1 MAETPTTDAGNK
13 GEKRKGKSD
22 DVESNKDTPI
32 VLGKAARSME
42 RDFTVQVGDTSFL
55 HYSLILVLNCEYF
68 DRMFSHDMIE
78 KNEKRVI
85 FADLDPDDWREVYKF
100 IDPETQVAE
109 KLNNENVFRLLP
121 LFHRLEMNARVEECD
136 AFIAATIPKRDFLKY
151 RASNSLERI
160 MFEKVLGFDSP
171 GKQLKVSKNDRDLML
186 SLKKEKVKS
195 QKHLMHCTTM
205 LQLGELYGLTKTVS
219 AFLSSMLKEIELFP
233 NEWTDTESKMVKSV
247 MEKHWSPFCSASILP
262 LPWAEKSTDEQKIL
276 MDSPI
281 FLEMMNSRVNTFV
294 LKRLVTGVVSKTVA
308 VS

>member
-1 MAETPTTDAGNK
+1 MAKTPKEGKRDKANNDA
-13 GEKRKGKSD
+13 
-22 DVESNKDTPI
+22 PI
-32 VLGKAARSME
+32 VLGKVARSME
-42 RDFTVQVGDTSFL
+42 RDFTVQIGDTSFL
-55 HYSLILVLNCEYF
+55 HYSSVLVLNCDYF

-136 AFIAATIPKRDFLKY
+136 AFIAATVPPKKKTMTTTKSEMLKEFVIY
-151 RASNSLERI
+151 
-160 MFEKVLGFDSP
+160 KVLGFGTSKMELKQSKYYHDSY
-171 GKQLKVSKNDRDLML
+171 KQEM
-186 SLKKEKVKS
+186 VKS
-195 QKHLMHCTTM
+195 QEHLKHCITM

-219 AFLSSMLKEIELFP
+219 AFLSSLLTEIESIQYV
-233 NEWTDTESKMVKSV
+233 WTDTETNLVKSV
-247 MEKHWSPFCSASILP
+247 MEKHWSPFCSAGILP

>member
-1 MAETPTTDAGNK
+1 LRLCTNQLSKISTMAKTPKEGKRDKANNDA
-13 GEKRKGKSD
+13 
-22 DVESNKDTPI
+22 PI
-32 VLGKAARSME
+32 VLGKVARSME
-42 RDFTVQVGDTSFL
+42 RDFTVQIGDTSFL

-136 AFIAATIPKRDFLKY
+136 AFIAATVPPKKKTMTTTKSEMLKEFVIY
-151 RASNSLERI
+151 
-160 MFEKVLGFDSP
+160 KVLGFGTSKMELKQSKYYHDSY
-171 GKQLKVSKNDRDLML
+171 KQEM
-186 SLKKEKVKS
+186 VKS
-195 QKHLMHCTTM
+195 QEHLKHCTTM

-219 AFLSSMLKEIELFP
+219 AFLSSMLNEIESIP
-233 NEWTDTESKMVKSV
+233 YVWTDTETNLVKSV

>member
-1 MAETPTTDAGNK
+1 MAKTPKEGKRDKANNDA
-13 GEKRKGKSD
+13 
-22 DVESNKDTPI
+22 PI
-32 VLGKAARSME
+32 VLGKVARSME
-42 RDFTVQVGDTSFL
+42 RDFTVQIGDTSFL
-55 HYSLILVLNCEYF
+55 HYSSVLVLNCDYF

-136 AFIAATIPKRDFLKY
+136 AFIAATVPPKKKTMTTTKSEMLKEFVIY
-151 RASNSLERI
+151 
-160 MFEKVLGFDSP
+160 KVLGFGTSKMELKQSKYYHDSY
-171 GKQLKVSKNDRDLML
+171 KQEM
-186 SLKKEKVKS
+186 VKS
-195 QKHLMHCTTM
+195 QEHLKHCTTM

-219 AFLSSMLKEIELFP
+219 AFLSSMLNEIESIP
-233 NEWTDTESKMVKSV
+233 YVWTDTETNLVKSV

>member
-136 AFIAATIPKRDFLKY
+136 AFIAATVPPKKKTMTTTKSEMLKEFVIY
-151 RASNSLERI
+151 
-160 MFEKVLGFDSP
+160 KVLGFGTSKMELKQSKYYHDSY
-171 GKQLKVSKNDRDLML
+171 KQEM
-186 SLKKEKVKS
+186 VKS
-195 QKHLMHCTTM
+195 QEHLKHCITM

>member
-1 MAETPTTDAGNK
+1 MAKTPKEGKRDKANNDA
-13 GEKRKGKSD
+13 
-22 DVESNKDTPI
+22 PI
-32 VLGKAARSME
+32 VLGKVARSME
-42 RDFTVQVGDTSFL
+42 RDFTVQIGDTSFL

-68 DRMFSHDMIE
+68 DKMFSHDMIE

-121 LFHRLEMNARVEECD
+121 LFHRFEMIARVEECD
-136 AFIAATIPKRDFLKY
+136 AFIAATVPPKKKTMTTTKSEMLKEFVIY
-151 RASNSLERI
+151 
-160 MFEKVLGFDSP
+160 KVLGFGTSKMELKQSKYYHDSY
-171 GKQLKVSKNDRDLML
+171 KQEM
-186 SLKKEKVKS
+186 VKS
-195 QKHLMHCTTM
+195 QEHLKHCTTM

-219 AFLSSMLKEIELFP
+219 AFLSSMLNEIESIP
-233 NEWTDTESKMVKSV
+233 YVWTDTETNLVKSV
-247 MEKHWSPFCSASILP
+247 MEKHWSPFCSAGILP

>member
-1 MAETPTTDAGNK
+1 MAKTPKEGKRDKANNDA
-13 GEKRKGKSD
+13 
-22 DVESNKDTPI
+22 PI
-32 VLGKAARSME
+32 VLGKVARSME
-42 RDFTVQVGDTSFL
+42 RDFTVQIGDTSFL

-68 DRMFSHDMIE
+68 DKMFSHDMIE

-121 LFHRLEMNARVEECD
+121 LFHRFEMIARVEECD
-136 AFIAATIPKRDFLKY
+136 AFIAATVPPKKKTMTTTKSEMLKEFVIY
-151 RASNSLERI
+151 
-160 MFEKVLGFDSP
+160 KVLGFGTSKMELKQSKYYHDSY
-171 GKQLKVSKNDRDLML
+171 KQEM
-186 SLKKEKVKS
+186 VKS
-195 QKHLMHCTTM
+195 QEHLKHCTTM

-219 AFLSSMLKEIELFP
+219 AFLSSMLNEIESIP
-233 NEWTDTESKMVKSV
+233 YVWTDTETNLVKSV

>member
-68 DRMFSHDMIE
+68 DKMFSHDMIE

-121 LFHRLEMNARVEECD
+121 LFHRFEMIARVEECD
-136 AFIAATIPKRDFLKY
+136 AFIAATIPPPKESMTLSDSKRLKGFV
-151 RASNSLERI
+151 LDKI
-160 MFEKVLGFDSP
+160 LGFDT
-171 GKQLKVSKNDRDLML
+171 LKMELIQCKYYLD
-186 SLKKEKVKS
+186 SLKEGMVKS
-195 QKHLMHCTTM
+195 QEHLKHCITM

-219 AFLSSMLKEIELFP
+219 AFLSSMLNEIESIP
-233 NEWTDTESKMVKSV
+233 YVWTDTETNLVKSV

>member
-1 MAETPTTDAGNK
+1 MAKTPKEGKRDKANNDA
-13 GEKRKGKSD
+13 
-22 DVESNKDTPI
+22 PI
-32 VLGKAARSME
+32 VLGKVARSME
-42 RDFTVQVGDTSFL
+42 RDFTVQIGDTSFL
-55 HYSLILVLNCEYF
+55 HYSSVLVLNCDYF

-136 AFIAATIPKRDFLKY
+136 AFIAATVPPKKKTMTTTKSEMLKEFVIY
-151 RASNSLERI
+151 
-160 MFEKVLGFDSP
+160 KVLGFGTSKMELKQSKYYHDSY
-171 GKQLKVSKNDRDLML
+171 KQEM
-186 SLKKEKVKS
+186 VKS
-195 QKHLMHCTTM
+195 QEHLKHCITM

-219 AFLSSMLKEIELFP
+219 AFLSSMLNEIESIP
-233 NEWTDTESKMVKSV
+233 YVWTDTETNLVKSV
-247 MEKHWSPFCSASILP
+247 MEKHWSPFCSAGILP

-294 LKRLVTGVVSKTVA
+294 LKRLVTGVVPKTVA

>member
-1 MAETPTTDAGNK
+1 MAKTPKEGKRDKANNDA
-13 GEKRKGKSD
+13 
-22 DVESNKDTPI
+22 PI
-32 VLGKAARSME
+32 VLGKVARSME
-42 RDFTVQVGDTSFL
+42 RDFTVQIGDTSFL
-55 HYSLILVLNCEYF
+55 HYSSVLVLNCDYF

-100 IDPETQVAE
+100 IDPETQATE
-109 KLNNENVFRLLP
+109 KLNDENVFRLLP

-136 AFIAATIPKRDFLKY
+136 AFIAATVPPKKKTMTTTKSEMLKEFVIY
-151 RASNSLERI
+151 
-160 MFEKVLGFDSP
+160 KVLGFGTSKMELKQSKYYHDSY
-171 GKQLKVSKNDRDLML
+171 KQEM
-186 SLKKEKVKS
+186 VKS
-195 QKHLMHCTTM
+195 QEHLKHCITM

>member
-1 MAETPTTDAGNK
+1 MAKTPREEGKGDRANNDAPIL
-13 GEKRKGKSD
+13 RGK
-22 DVESNKDTPI
+22 V
-32 VLGKAARSME
+32 ARSME

-55 HYSLILVLNCEYF
+55 HYSSVLVLNCDYF

-136 AFIAATIPKRDFLKY
+136 AFIAATVPPKKKTMTTTKSEMLKEFVIY
-151 RASNSLERI
+151 
-160 MFEKVLGFDSP
+160 KVLGFGTSKMELKQSKYYHDSY
-171 GKQLKVSKNDRDLML
+171 KQEM
-186 SLKKEKVKS
+186 VKS
-195 QKHLMHCTTM
+195 QEHLKHCITM

>member
-1 MAETPTTDAGNK
+1 MAKTPKEGKRDKANNDA
-13 GEKRKGKSD
+13 
-22 DVESNKDTPI
+22 PI
-32 VLGKAARSME
+32 VLGKVARSME
-42 RDFTVQVGDTSFL
+42 RDFTVQIGDTSFL
-55 HYSLILVLNCEYF
+55 HYSSVLVLNCDYF

-136 AFIAATIPKRDFLKY
+136 AFIAATVPPKKKTMTTTKSEMLKEFVIY
-151 RASNSLERI
+151 
-160 MFEKVLGFDSP
+160 KVLGFGTSKMELKQSKYYHDSY
-171 GKQLKVSKNDRDLML
+171 KQEM
-186 SLKKEKVKS
+186 VKS
-195 QKHLMHCTTM
+195 QEHLKHCITM

-219 AFLSSMLKEIELFP
+219 AFLSSMLNEIESIP
-233 NEWTDTESKMVKSV
+233 YVWTDTETNLVKSV
-247 MEKHWSPFCSASILP
+247 MEKHWSPFCSAGILP

>member
-1 MAETPTTDAGNK
+1 MAKTPKEGKRDKANNDA
-13 GEKRKGKSD
+13 
-22 DVESNKDTPI
+22 PI
-32 VLGKAARSME
+32 VLGKVARSME

-219 AFLSSMLKEIELFP
+219 AFLSSMLNEIESIP
-233 NEWTDTESKMVKSV
+233 YVWTDTETNLVKSV
-247 MEKHWSPFCSASILP
+247 MEKHWSPFCSAGILP
-262 LPWAEKSTDEQKIL
+262 LPWAKKSRDEQIIL
-276 MDSPI
+276 MESPA
-281 FLEMMNSRVNTFV
+281 FLEMINSRVNIF
-294 LKRLVTGVVSKTVA
+294 LFKRMLNASYMYRR
-308 VS
+308 